1 MYLIHFSA
9 QQAIAQSAKAT
20 SEAQATQAAIAAA
33 QHQAAQQTLT
43 KAAADAASAAT
54 TAMGL
59 MGSLGNHILL
69 FNLLIESIASG
80 NMQDATND
88 LLGSTKTI

>member
-1 MYLIHFSA
+1 MNIVLSQLLHYTLIFLPA

-59 MGSLGNHILL
+59 MGSLGKRTFSQSCYSLYLYVNC
-69 FNLLIESIASG
+69 
-80 NMQDATND
+80 
-88 LLGSTKTI
+88 